1 MVDVLHLGALLSAG
15 VGLPCTVSARR
26 ADALRWVP
34 AAIMLLA
41 MADLCFD
48 SGLLAPIGWV
58 AVMIVTAVWLAV
70 RVRLAPAADE
80 VDHARAAWLH
90 HACALM
96 VMAGLTAVMG
106 APAPGS
112 SAGHHGGDDGVL
124 AGLAVI
130 ASLAFIGY
138 TAWLVRRL
146 RRRRQRAVRSSIEA
160 GSMVAMVA
168 AMAIA
173 VVL

>member
-1 MVDVLHLGALLSAG
+1 
-15 VGLPCTVSARR
+15 
-26 ADALRWVP
+26 
-34 AAIMLLA
+34 MLLA
-41 MADLCFD
+41 MADLCFGT
-48 SGLLAPIGWV
+48 GLLPPIGWV
-58 AVMIVTAVWLAV
+58 AVMIVTAVWLAI
-70 RVRLAPAADE
+70 RVRLAPAVDG
-80 VDHARAAWLH
+80 VDHARAGWLH

-112 SAGHHGGDDGVL
+112 IAGHHAGDGSLL

-138 TAWLVRRL
+138 TAWLVWRLRL
-146 RRRRQRAVRSSIEA
+146 RRQPAVRSSIEA